1 MMNDDKNNLTK
12 QVNVVVVAES
22 SQQRQAFVDT
32 IHSCGFNLVD
42 CSSKE
47 ALQQKGL
54 PNQIDLLLIDSLY
67 EQSLIEIVEKSHV
80 GRTLVGFSQ
89 APYSNDRN
97 NYKKW
102 QRKLKRKLAKIL
114 DMPELVDKK
123 IYDKKT
129 KDWKHVVFLGA
140 SMGGPS
146 AVKEFLDNLSPE
158 LPICLLLAHH
168 YEHNRIHTLPQVLTR
183 QNDWKCKV
191 INSTQSLQVGKCLIA
206 PVERQIVCDSYGRV
220 FLKKDLW
227 KGGYRPSI
235 DEIMLNASD
244 VYGDLLI
251 NIIFSGMADDGSA
264 YLNQINNNRSQI
276 WAQEPSSCISANQ
289 PQAVINSGFCK
300 FIGTPQ
306 QLALKLT
313 NFVSVRH

>member
-1 MMNDDKNNLTK
+1 MN
-12 QVNVVVVAES
+12 VMVVAES

-42 CSSKE
+42 CLSKE
-47 ALQQKGL
+47 ALQKKGL
-54 PNQIDLLLIDSLY
+54 PKQLDLLLIDSLY
-67 EQSLIEIVEKSHV
+67 EPELIEIVEKSQV
-80 GRTLVGFSQ
+80 ERTLVGFSQ

-102 QRKLKRKLAKIL
+102 QRKLKRKLVKIL
-114 DMPELVDKK
+114 DMPELIAKK
-123 IYDKKT
+123 SYNKET
-129 KDWKHVVFLGA
+129 KDWTHIVFLGA

-146 AVKEFLDNLSPE
+146 AVKEFLDNLSPK

-168 YEHNRIHTLPQVLTR
+168 YDSKRIHTLPQILTR
-183 QNDWKCKV
+183 ENDWQCQV
-191 INSTQSLQVGKCLIA
+191 IKTSQSLQVGKCLIA
-206 PVERQIVCDSYGRV
+206 PVEQKIICNSYGRV
-220 FLKKDLW
+220 FLTDEVW
-227 KGGYRPSI
+227 EGGYLPSI

-264 YLNQINNNRSQI
+264 YLNQIQKNRSQI
-276 WAQEPSSCISANQ
+276 WVQEPSSCISPNQ
-289 PQAVINSGFCK
+289 PQAVINSGVCQ

-306 QLALKLT
+306 QLAMRLT
-313 NFVSVRH
+313 EFVSI

>member
-1 MMNDDKNNLTK
+1 MMNDDTNNLTQQIK
-12 QVNVVVVAES
+12 VVVVAES

-32 IHSCGFNLVD
+32 IHSCGLNLVD
-42 CSSKE
+42 CLSKE
-47 ALQQKGL
+47 ALQKKGL
-54 PNQIDLLLIDSLY
+54 PNQLDLLLIDTLY
-67 EQSLIEIVEKSHV
+67 EQALIEVVEKSQV
-80 GRTLVGFSQ
+80 GRTLIGFSQ

-114 DMPELVDKK
+114 NMPELIDKK
-123 IYDKKT
+123 IYEKST
-129 KDWKHVVFLGA
+129 KDWTHVVFLGA

-168 YEHNRIHTLPQVLTR
+168 YDNNRIQTLPQVLTR
-183 QNDWKCKV
+183 QNDWRCQV
-191 INSTQSLQVGKCLIA
+191 INTSQSLQVGKCLIA
-206 PVERQIVCDSYGRV
+206 PVEQKIICNSYGQV
-220 FLKKDLW
+220 FLTDEVW
-227 KGGYRPSI
+227 QGGYLPSI
-235 DEIMLNASD
+235 DHIMLNASD

-264 YLNQINNNRSQI
+264 YLSQIHKNRSQI
-276 WAQEPSSCISANQ
+276 WVQDPTSCISFNQ
-289 PQAVINSGFCK
+289 PQAVIDSGFCD

-306 QLALKLT
+306 NLAMKLT
-313 NFVSVRH
+313 EVVSTKK

>member
-1 MMNDDKNNLTK
+1 MMTDDKNSQAK
-12 QVNVVVVAES
+12 QINVIAVAES
-22 SQQRQAFVDT
+22 SQQRQAFADT
-32 IHSCGFNLVD
+32 IHSCGLNLLD

-47 ALQQKGL
+47 ALQQKGIPRQL
-54 PNQIDLLLIDSLY
+54 DLLLIDTLY
-67 EQSLIEIVEKSHV
+67 EQDLIEMVEESQI
-80 GRTLVGFSQ
+80 GRILVGFCQ
-89 APYSNDRN
+89 APYSNDRT

-114 DMPELVDKK
+114 DMPELIDKK
-123 IYDKKT
+123 IYEKTT
-129 KDWKHVVFLGA
+129 KDWSHVVFLGA

-146 AVKEFLDNLSPE
+146 AVKDFLDNLSPE

-168 YEHNRIHTLPQVLTR
+168 YENNRIHTLPQILTR

-206 PVERQIVCDSYGRV
+206 PVEQKIVSNSYGRI
-220 FLKKDLW
+220 FLTQDIW
-227 KGGYRPSI
+227 QGGYRPSI
-235 DEIMLNASD
+235 DQIMLNASD
-244 VYGDLLI
+244 VYSDSLI

-264 YLNQINNNRSQI
+264 YLQQIAHNGSQI

-289 PQAVINSGFCK
+289 PQAVIDSGFCK

-306 QLALKLT
+306 QLAIKLT
-313 NFVSVRH
+313 QFVSAKN

>member
-1 MMNDDKNNLTK
+1 MTDDKNKLTK
-12 QVNVVVVAES
+12 QINVIVVAES
-22 SQQRQAFVDT
+22 SQQRQAFADT
-32 IHSCGFNLVD
+32 IHSCGLNLLD

-47 ALQQKGL
+47 ALQQKGM
-54 PNQIDLLLIDSLY
+54 PSQIDLLLIDSLY
-67 EQSLIEIVEKSHV
+67 EQGLIEMVEQSQV

-89 APYSNDRN
+89 APYSNDRS

-114 DMPELVDKK
+114 DMPELIDKK
-123 IYDKKT
+123 IYDKET
-129 KDWKHVVFLGA
+129 KDWSHVVFLGA

-146 AVKEFLDNLSPE
+146 AVKDFLDNLSSE

-168 YEHNRIHTLPQVLTR
+168 YEHNRIHTLPQILTR
-183 QNDWKCKV
+183 QNDWQCKV

-206 PVERQIVCDSYGRV
+206 PVEQKIICNSYGQV
-220 FLKKDLW
+220 FLTKDIW
-227 KGGYRPSI
+227 EGGYRPSI

-244 VYGDLLI
+244 VYSDLLI

-264 YLNQINNNRSQI
+264 YLQQIANNGSQI

-289 PQAVINSGFCK
+289 PQAVIDSGLCQ

-313 NFVSVRH
+313 NFVSTKN